1 MMRVIFQRQML
12 AGESMDNSASAIYL
26 THVEGLVEAYAKA
39 SPEQKKAI
47 QAAAMAQMTPEQKQQ
62 AHTAASTCQAME
74 CGSRARAV
82 PRTGRLRTAR
92 TCGAGPLASAT
103 CARPA

>member
-1 MMRVIFQRQML
+1 MTPEQQKEMQAAQ
-12 AGESMDNSASAIYL
+12 
-26 THVEGLVEAYAKA
+26 EAYAKA

-74 CGSRARAV
+74 CGSQCQSRAAYRPPAHRTHLRRRAACL
-82 PRTGRLRTAR
+82 RRLR
-92 TCGAGPLASAT
+92 
-103 CARPA
+103 

>member
-1 MMRVIFQRQML
+1 MSQQMTPEQQKEMQ
-12 AGESMDNSASAIYL
+12 AAQ
-26 THVEGLVEAYAKA
+26 EAYAKA

-92 TCGAGPLASAT
+92 TCGAGPLASAA
-103 CARPA
+103 CARPS